1 MPDRDP
7 PRSSIP
13 ESRAIPKKH
22 TRLSLVWIIPI
33 VAAVVGAWVAVTR
46 VLSEGPKITIVM
58 KSAEGLEAGKTKIH
72 YNGVDIGTVTKI
84 ELSEDH
90 QHVIM
95 TAQMAPKTE
104 AFLVEDT
111 KFWVVRPRVS
121 GANVTGLGTLISGA
135 YIGVEIG
142 SSKETKRDFTALEI
156 PPVITGDIPGRFF
169 ILKTPDLGSLDT
181 GTPIYFRRLQVGQ
194 VASYELDKDGRNLTV
209 RVFVQTPYDQYVNS
223 DTRFWHASGIDLS
236 LSATGLTVQTQ
247 SVLSILIGGIAF
259 ETSASD
265 PIAPP
270 AEENAVF
277 TLYSNR
283 SEAFNPPPRNPQTY
297 QLIFKDSVRGL
308 APGAPVEFRGIPIGQ
323 VTDVRAQIDVKTF
336 EFLVPVTIQ
345 LDPTRLGVKIVG
357 APSPNYLEIHAQK
370 IDRQHGRSR
379 GSRAVADREPPD
391 RLRLHIA
398 RLLPWCAPDDG

>member
-142 SSKETKRDFTALEI
+142 
-156 PPVITGDIPGRFF
+156 
-169 ILKTPDLGSLDT
+169 
-181 GTPIYFRRLQVGQ
+181 
-194 VASYELDKDGRNLTV
+194 
-209 RVFVQTPYDQYVNS
+209 
-223 DTRFWHASGIDLS
+223 
-236 LSATGLTVQTQ
+236 
-247 SVLSILIGGIAF
+247 
-259 ETSASD
+259 
-265 PIAPP
+265 
-270 AEENAVF
+270 
-277 TLYSNR
+277 
-283 SEAFNPPPRNPQTY
+283 
-297 QLIFKDSVRGL
+297 
-308 APGAPVEFRGIPIGQ
+308 
-323 VTDVRAQIDVKTF
+323 
-336 EFLVPVTIQ
+336 
-345 LDPTRLGVKIVG
+345 
-357 APSPNYLEIHAQK
+357 
-370 IDRQHGRSR
+370 
-379 GSRAVADREPPD
+379 
-391 RLRLHIA
+391 
-398 RLLPWCAPDDG
+398 